1 MRILMVGI
9 NYAPDLVGV
18 AKYNTEL
25 CETLASFGHEVRVI
39 TAPPY
44 YPEWRVPASYR
55 RWSYSSETINN
66 VQIKRAPIYVPK
78 TPTGAKRLLHHASF
92 ALTSA
97 WPLVSDAVRWRPDL
111 VFSVAPSLMS
121 AALAA
126 RVARSIGALSWL
138 HVQDFEIDAAFDLGL
153 LTHRGLRNPMIA
165 IERGI
170 LRSFDRVST
179 ISPHMA
185 ARLQYKG
192 VQAEKIREIRNWTDN
207 LQISPGSRNTSFRS
221 ELCRDPSD
229 FVGLYSGTMSNK
241 QGLDLII
248 EAARE
253 LEQTSPQIRFLLCGE
268 GPHKSQLQSLAA
280 GLKNVQFLGLQ
291 TNERI
296 AELLNTADFHL
307 IPQRAEA
314 ADLVLPSKLGGILAT
329 GRPVIVMADPESG
342 LADEVTG
349 AGLLV
354 PPGNAQALANA
365 ARELKD
371 NPDLCSNL
379 GATARKRAL
388 QRWDR
393 TTILTKLEQSLLTA
407 MSQNVAASKSTSVT
421 AEVGSNNKND
431 ELIAAKTLVRSD

>member
-25 CETLASFGHEVRVI
+25 CEGLVSFGHEVRVI

-44 YPEWRVPASYR
+44 YPEWRVPEPYR
-55 RWSYSSETINN
+55 RWSYASETINN
-66 VQIKRAPIYVPK
+66 VQIKRAPIYVPG
-78 TPTGAKRLLHHASF
+78 TPTGTKRLIHHASF

-97 WPLVSDAVRWRPDL
+97 LPLVSSALRWRPDL

-126 RVARSIGALSWL
+126 QVARSIGAFSWL

-153 LTHRGLRNPMIA
+153 LKHRGLRNPMIA
-165 IERGI
+165 VERRI

-192 VQAEKIREIRNWTDN
+192 VQADKIRELRNWTDN
-207 LQISPGSRNTSFRS
+207 LQISPGSRNTGFRK
-221 ELCRDPSD
+221 ELCRDGSD

-248 EAARE
+248 EAART
-253 LEQTSPQIRFLLCGE
+253 LEQTSPKIRFVLCGE
-268 GPHKSQLQSLAA
+268 GPHKAELQSLAA
-280 GLKNVQFLGLQ
+280 GLKNIHFLGLQ

-329 GRPVIVMADPESG
+329 GRPVIVMTEPGTG
-342 LADEVTG
+342 LANEVNG
-349 AGLLV
+349 AGLIV
-354 PPGNAQALANA
+354 PPGDVPALADA
-365 ARELKD
+365 ARKLRD
-371 NPDLCSNL
+371 NPDLCNTL
-379 GATARKRAL
+379 GANARERAL
-388 QRWDR
+388 QSWDR
-393 TTILTKLEQSLLTA
+393 TTILAALEQSLLTA
-407 MSQNVAASKSTSVT
+407 MSRNAVTSKRTPAGGKAV
-421 AEVGSNNKND
+421 SNAKKD
-431 ELIAAKTLVRSD
+431 ELIAAETLVRSD